1 MKLAT
6 FEAGAGQHVGFIDGD
21 EVVDLTAADPSLAT
35 MIELLERDP
44 REVSTATK
52 SAPRLPL
59 SEVKLCA
66 PVPRPPKFLAIGY
79 NYAAHLEETH
89 MDRPTRQAW
98 FNKQQTSVIGP
109 GDPIWIPAI
118 APDEVDY
125 EGELG
130 LVIGKRCKDVP
141 NEKKAVLDVVA
152 GFTIIDDVS
161 VRDWQTLEP
170 GMVVSKSF
178 DTHGPIG
185 PWIVTPDEIG
195 DPLDLRLR
203 TYVSGDL
210 RQDGHTADMLF
221 DLYEQVAYLSSAFT
235 LEVGDVLATGT
246 PSGIAWH
253 RPGMYLKAGDT
264 VRVEIEKIG
273 ALENPVIDEPHQ
285 PAGY

>member
-6 FEAGAGQHVGFIDGD
+6 FEVPAGQHVGVVDGD
-21 EVVDLTAADPSLAT
+21 EMADLTAADPSVAT
-35 MIELLERDP
+35 MLDLLQRGAAE
-44 REVSTATK
+44 TAPALLR

-59 SEVKLCA
+59 ASVKLGP

-89 MDRPTRQAW
+89 MARPTRQAW
-98 FNKQQTSVIGP
+98 FNKQQTCIVGP
-109 GDPIWIPAI
+109 GEPVWIPKI
-118 APDEVDY
+118 APDQIDY

-130 LVIGKRCKDVP
+130 VVIGQRCKDVP
-141 NEKKAVLDVVA
+141 EGKSAVLAVIA
-152 GFTIIDDVS
+152 GFTIINDVS
-161 VRDWQTLEP
+161 VRDWQELEP

-195 DPLDLRLR
+195 DPLDLRIR
-203 TYVSGDL
+203 TYVSGDQ

-221 DLYEQVAYLSSAFT
+221 NIYEQVSYLSSAFT
-235 LEVGDVLATGT
+235 LEPGDVLATGT

-253 RPGMYLKAGDT
+253 RPGMYLKPGDT
-264 VRVEIEKIG
+264 VRVEISKIG
-273 ALENPVIDEPHQ
+273 TLENPVIAEPT
-285 PAGY
+285 

>member
-6 FEAGAGQHVGFIDGD
+6 FDVPAGSHVGIVDGD

-35 MIELLERDP
+35 MIDLLDRGPQAAAADL
-44 REVSTATK
+44 RT

-59 SEVKLCA
+59 SGVRLRA
-66 PVPRPPKFLAIGY
+66 PVPSPQKFLAIGY

-89 MDRPTRQAW
+89 MARPTQQAW
-98 FNKQQTSVIGP
+98 FNKQQTCIVGT
-109 GDPIWIPAI
+109 GDPVWIPKI
-118 APDEVDY
+118 APTQIDY

-130 LVIGKRCKDVP
+130 LVIGRRCKNVP
-141 NEKKAVLDVVA
+141 NDKSAVLDVTA
-152 GFTIIDDVS
+152 GFTIVNDVS
-161 VRDWQTLEP
+161 VRDWQDLEP

-178 DTHGPIG
+178 DTHGPTG

-195 DPLDLRLR
+195 DPLDLRIR

-221 DLYEQVAYLSSAFT
+221 NIYEQVSYLSSAFT
-235 LEVGDVLATGT
+235 LEVGDVLSTGT

-253 RPGMYLKAGDT
+253 HPGKYLKPGDT
-264 VRVEIEKIG
+264 VRVEISKIG
-273 ALENPVIDEPHQ
+273 ALENPFIAEP
-285 PAGY
+285 A

>member
-6 FEAGAGQHVGFIDGD
+6 FDVPVGSHVGIVDGE

-35 MIELLERDP
+35 MIDLLNRGPQEAAAGL
-44 REVSTATK
+44 SS

-59 SEVKLCA
+59 STVRFRA
-66 PVPRPPKFLAIGY
+66 PVPHPPKFLAIGY
-79 NYAAHLEETH
+79 NYAAHLKETH
-89 MDRPTRQAW
+89 MARPTRQAW
-98 FNKQQTSVIGP
+98 FNKQQTCIVGTA
-109 GDPIWIPAI
+109 DPVWIPKI
-118 APDEVDY
+118 APDQVDY

-130 LVIGKRCKDVP
+130 LVIGRRCKNVP
-141 NEKKAVLDVVA
+141 DDKSAVLDVIA
-152 GFTIIDDVS
+152 GFTIVNDVS
-161 VRDWQTLEP
+161 VRDWQELEP

-195 DPLDLRLR
+195 DPLDLRIR

-221 DLYEQVAYLSSAFT
+221 NIYEQVSYLSSAFT
-235 LEVGDVLATGT
+235 LEPGDVLATGT

-253 RPGMYLKAGDT
+253 REGMYLKPGDT
-264 VRVEIEKIG
+264 VRVEITKIG
-273 ALENPVIDEPHQ
+273 ELENPFIAEPM
-285 PAGY
+285 